1 MVFGKRF
8 KTFTSLFCPLWIF
21 GSVFHKCIFLVYF
34 AHALAY
40 IHVTNFYCQYMLQLK
55 PSKHNILCLSNWRIF
70 SKDWWGLIIF
80 LHLIKVT
87 VVGLLFCMCFR
98 LAGRLHEEKV
108 FTEDDW
114 SDEERCIPYEKSKLR
129 AEKAAW
135 ELVKNLPGL

>member
-1 MVFGKRF
+1 MR
-8 KTFTSLFCPLWIF
+8 T
-21 GSVFHKCIFLVYF
+21 
-34 AHALAY
+34 
-40 IHVTNFYCQYMLQLK
+40 
-55 PSKHNILCLSNWRIF
+55 
-70 SKDWWGLIIF
+70 IF

-87 VVGLLFCMCFR
+87 VVGLLR
-98 LAGRLHEEKV
+98 LLLAGRLHEHKV